1 MALTSSL
8 AEDATSQGVGARYT
22 PNHEYSLGN
31 RRQKTDQPM
40 VSYEEFDVQ
49 ARQHVNAENHA
60 FQQGEFVPDGF
71 FNRVG
76 PLCFTIPPPMF
87 QWTYE
92 MRRRAQSLLPCLYL
106 GPWSCLADRGRLVQ
120 EGITLLLAVRD
131 KRLAMASLISGRR
144 AAEALQIEEGTVD
157 FADNQDLIAMLPQ
170 LINHINA
177 HVASFPA
184 TEPSGHARKK
194 VLLFCE
200 TGNGPSAVVAIAYLM
215 VMLNISLPQALQY
228 VSSRRFCIDIDESAS
243 QLLLSFESIL
253 DAKRVVEQ
261 ARRASETKNTTL
273 KGASSR
279 KRDAAEF
286 DMVEEDGYA
295 MGLEA
300 GEAAADE
307 NRRPLAPFEDRS
319 G

>member
-8 AEDATSQGVGARYT
+8 AEDATSQGVSARYI
-22 PNHEYSLGN
+22 PNHEYSLGT

-40 VSYEEFDVQ
+40 VSYEEFDVE
-49 ARQHVNAENHA
+49 AHAPVNAENHA
-60 FQQGEFVPDGF
+60 FQEGEFVPDGF

-87 QWTYE
+87 QWSYE
-92 MRRRAQSLLPCLYL
+92 MRRQAQPLLPFLYL
-106 GPWSCLADRGRLVQ
+106 GPWGCLADRGRLVQ
-120 EGITLLLAVRD
+120 EGITLILAVRD

-144 AAEALQIEEGTVD
+144 AAEALQIEDGTVD
-157 FADNQDLIAMLPQ
+157 FADNQELITMLPQ

-177 HVASFPA
+177 HVASFPT
-184 TEPSGHARKK
+184 TEPSDHARKK

-228 VSSRRFCIDIDESAS
+228 VSARRFCIDIDDPAS

-253 DAKRVVEQ
+253 DAKRVVEE
-261 ARRASETKNTTL
+261 ARRASEAKNTPVR
-273 KGASSR
+273 GGCR

-286 DMVEEDGYA
+286 DMVEEDGHA

-300 GEAAADE
+300 GEAADE

>member
-22 PNHEYSLGN
+22 PNHEYSLGT
-31 RRQKTDQPM
+31 RRQKTDQPT
-40 VSYEEFDVQ
+40 VSYEEFDVE
-49 ARQHVNAENHA
+49 AHAPVNAENHA
-60 FQQGEFVPDGF
+60 FQAGEFVPDGF

-76 PLCFTIPPPMF
+76 LLCFTIPPPMF
-87 QWTYE
+87 QWSYE
-92 MRRRAQSLLPCLYL
+92 MRRQAQPLLPFLYL

-144 AAEALQIEEGTVD
+144 AAEALQIEDGTVD
-157 FADNQDLIAMLPQ
+157 FADNQELITMLPR

-228 VSSRRFCIDIDESAS
+228 VSARRFCIDIDDPAS

-253 DAKRVVEQ
+253 DAKRDVEE
-261 ARRASETKNTTL
+261 ARRASEAKNTPVR
-273 KGASSR
+273 GACR

-286 DMVEEDGYA
+286 DMVEDDGYA

-300 GEAAADE
+300 GEAADG